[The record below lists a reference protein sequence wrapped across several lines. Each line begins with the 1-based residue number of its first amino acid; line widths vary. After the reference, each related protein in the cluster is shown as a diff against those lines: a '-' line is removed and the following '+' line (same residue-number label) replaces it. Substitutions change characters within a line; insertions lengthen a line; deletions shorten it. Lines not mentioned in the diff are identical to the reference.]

1 VKRAGAGRGERV
13 HGPGAARGFT
23 LIELLV
29 VIAIVALAS
38 AAVTLA
44 VRDPQATQLEREA
57 ARLSALLES
66 ARAEARASG
75 LAVFWVPVSAS
86 GGAGLDARSGVPDGV
101 PSGGRGDAIG
111 GGLASGAGAGRVG
124 DGRAGSAGDLSDL
137 GSLQAGQALDAGDSA
152 QAARPP
158 DFRFVGLPP
167 AIALPRHWL
176 APGVS
181 AVVVGS
187 TALRLGPEPLIP
199 AQRVVLSLGSRRLV
213 LATDGLAPFG
223 VEGDALGAKTLN
235 GLQGASTGSDRTDS
249 SLRRRATV
257 GIQGCGG
264 VRSLGGR
271 GCDWV

>member
-1 VKRAGAGRGERV
+1 
-13 HGPGAARGFT
+13 
-23 LIELLV
+23 V

-75 LAVFWVPVSAS
+75 LAVFWVPAVASA
-86 GGAGLDARSGVPDGV
+86 GVGRDARSGLADGAPGV
-101 PSGGRGDAIG
+101 GRGDAIG
-111 GGLASGAGAGRVG
+111 EAVASRGGADRIG
-124 DGRAGSAGDLSDL
+124 DGRAASGGDLSEL
-137 GSLQAGQALDAGDSA
+137 GSAAAGRALHVGDSA

-176 APGVS
+176 VPGVS

-187 TALRLGPEPLIP
+187 TALQLGPEPLIP
-199 AQRVVLSLGSRRLV
+199 AQRVVLSLGPRRLV
-213 LATDGLAPFG
+213 LATDGLAPFA
-223 VEGDALGAKTLN
+223 VEGDALGARTLN
-235 GLQGASTGSDRTDS
+235 GLQGASTGSARTDS
-249 SLRRRATV
+249 GLRRWANV
-257 GIQGCGG
+257 GKQGDDLPRPIGIRPCD
-264 VRSLGGR
+264 VLGPFEVQVG
-271 GCDWV
+271 DVA

>member
-1 VKRAGAGRGERV
+1 MPTSAPGSEAGRLGPPWALRHRGALMRV
-13 HGPGAARGFT
+13 GACRGTCLVPAPCPETIGPLPTMSARGRCVRIRTGARDAARGFT

-44 VRDPQATQLEREA
+44 MRDPQATQLEREA

-75 LAVFWVPVSAS
+75 LAVFWVPAGPSPVSGPQTTS
-86 GGAGLDARSGVPDGV
+86 GRDLSSPW
-101 PSGGRGDAIG
+101 S
-111 GGLASGAGAGRVG
+111 SGAS
-124 DGRAGSAGDLSDL
+124 RA
-137 GSLQAGQALDAGDSA
+137 QGQDAFEP
-152 QAARPP
+152 QPRPA

-213 LATDGLAPFG
+213 LVTDGLAPFG
-223 VEGDALGAKTLN
+223 VEDEAADA
-235 GLQGASTGSDRTDS
+235 
-249 SLRRRATV
+249 V
-257 GIQGCGG
+257 GG
-264 VRSLGGR
+264 VPLPAGG
-271 GCDWV
+271 

>member
-1 VKRAGAGRGERV
+1 LRRSGR
-13 HGPGAARGFT
+13 PGKTRGFT

-75 LAVFWVPVSAS
+75 LAVFWVPTGPSAVS
-86 GGAGLDARSGVPDGV
+86 GAQGLVGL
-101 PSGGRGDAIG
+101 PSR
-111 GGLASGAGAGRVG
+111 ASGA
-124 DGRAGSAGDLSDL
+124 DGRSSVGGVGGLGGGVDGDVETSGRDLSSPWSSGVSQAQVQEAS
-137 GSLQAGQALDAGDSA
+137 GSQP
-152 QAARPP
+152 RPP

-181 AVVVGS
+181 AIVVGS

-199 AQRVVLSLGSRRLV
+199 AQRVVLSLGPRRLV
-213 LATDGLAPFG
+213 LATDGLAPFA
-223 VEGDALGAKTLN
+223 VDAVPDGTRDLVN
-235 GLQGASTGSDRTDS
+235 GSPLPA
-249 SLRRRATV
+249 
-257 GIQGCGG
+257 GG
-264 VRSLGGR
+264 
-271 GCDWV
+271 

>member
-1 VKRAGAGRGERV
+1 MPMSAPGSETGEAAPPPPGRYTGLGDVMGCRSPSIGRWAGGACGRRARRVLRAGRT
-13 HGPGAARGFT
+13 GAPRGFT

-75 LAVFWVPVSAS
+75 LAVFWVPAGSSA
-86 GGAGLDARSGVPDGV
+86 GGAFGIRGGAFSAD
-101 PSGGRGDAIG
+101 GRGPFG
-111 GGLASGAGAGRVG
+111 GGDV
-124 DGRAGSAGDLSDL
+124 AGSSADPPVSWAAGSSR
-137 GSLQAGQALDAGDSA
+137 GGGTGAADAA
-152 QAARPP
+152 PP

-167 AIALPRHWL
+167 AIVLPRRWL

-181 AVVVGS
+181 ASVVGS

-213 LATDGLAPFG
+213 LATDGLAPFAVEDVTADG
-223 VEGDALGAKTLN
+223 VVDALP
-235 GLQGASTGSDRTDS
+235 STT
-249 SLRRRATV
+249 
-257 GIQGCGG
+257 GG
-264 VRSLGGR
+264 
-271 GCDWV
+271 

>member
-1 VKRAGAGRGERV
+1 MRPARSGRGDRAGV
-13 HGPGAARGFT
+13 PGAARGFT
-23 LIELLV
+23 LVELLV

-44 VRDPQATQLEREA
+44 VRDPQATQLARAA

-75 LAVFWVPVSAS
+75 LAVFWVPGAVSA
-86 GGAGLDARSGVPDGV
+86 GAGPDARSGVPDGAPGV
-101 PSGGRGDAIG
+101 ARGDAIG
-111 GGLASGAGAGRVG
+111 GGVASGAGAGRIG
-124 DGRAGSAGDLSDL
+124 DGRAGSGGHLSDL
-137 GSLQAGQALDAGDSA
+137 GSVEAGRALDAGDSA

-249 SLRRRATV
+249 SLRRRPTV

>member
-1 VKRAGAGRGERV
+1 MRPARSGRGDRAGV
-13 HGPGAARGFT
+13 PGAARGFT
-23 LIELLV
+23 LVELLV

-75 LAVFWVPVSAS
+75 LAVFWVPGAVSA
-86 GGAGLDARSGVPDGV
+86 GAGPDARSGVPDGA
-101 PSGGRGDAIG
+101 PGGARGEAIG
-111 GGLASGAGAGRVG
+111 GGVASGAGAGRIG
-124 DGRAGSAGDLSDL
+124 DGRAGSGGDLSDL
-137 GSLQAGQALDAGDSA
+137 GSVEAGRAFDAGDSA

-167 AIALPRHWL
+167 AIALPRYWL
-176 APGVS
+176 TPGVS

-213 LATDGLAPFG
+213 LATDGLAPFA
-223 VEGDALGAKTLN
+223 VDDGA
-235 GLQGASTGSDRTDS
+235 AD
-249 SLRRRATV
+249 TV
-257 GIQGCGG
+257 GGVPLPAGG
-264 VRSLGGR
+264 
-271 GCDWV
+271 

>member
-1 VKRAGAGRGERV
+1 MKRAGAGRGERV

-249 SLRRRATV
+249 GWRLGATV

-264 VRSLGGR
+264 VRSFSRR
-271 GCDWV
+271 GCDLV

>member
-1 VKRAGAGRGERV
+1 MSAPGSEVVGVGLRRSGR
-13 HGPGAARGFT
+13 PGKTRGFT

-75 LAVFWVPVSAS
+75 LAVFWVPTGPSAGGAVDIREGAAASDGRVLVGGGGAAGS
-86 GGAGLDARSGVPDGV
+86 GGG
-101 PSGGRGDAIG
+101 PSAPW
-111 GGLASGAGAGRVG
+111 SAGASRGG
-124 DGRAGSAGDLSDL
+124 DTGTA
-137 GSLQAGQALDAGDSA
+137 DAA
-152 QAARPP
+152 PP

-167 AIALPRHWL
+167 AIILPRHWL

-181 AVVVGS
+181 ASVVGS

-213 LATDGLAPFG
+213 LATDGLAPFAVEDVTEDG
-223 VEGDALGAKTLN
+223 VMDALP
-235 GLQGASTGSDRTDS
+235 STT
-249 SLRRRATV
+249 
-257 GIQGCGG
+257 GG
-264 VRSLGGR
+264 
-271 GCDWV
+271 

>member
-1 VKRAGAGRGERV
+1 
-13 HGPGAARGFT
+13 

-75 LAVFWVPVSAS
+75 LAVFWVPTGPSAVSGAQGLVGLPSRAS
-86 GGAGLDARSGVPDGV
+86 GADGRSSVGGVEGV
-101 PSGGRGDAIG
+101 GGIG
-111 GGLASGAGAGRVG
+111 GGLDGDVETSGRDLSSPWSSVASQVQGQDASG
-124 DGRAGSAGDLSDL
+124 S
-137 GSLQAGQALDAGDSA
+137 QP
-152 QAARPP
+152 RPP

-181 AVVVGS
+181 AIVVGS

-199 AQRVVLSLGSRRLV
+199 AQRVVLSLGPRRLV
-213 LATDGLAPFG
+213 LATDGLAPFA
-223 VEGDALGAKTLN
+223 VDAVPDGTRDLVN
-235 GLQGASTGSDRTDS
+235 GSPLPA
-249 SLRRRATV
+249 
-257 GIQGCGG
+257 GG
-264 VRSLGGR
+264 
-271 GCDWV
+271 